1 MKLTTHSVEKPWGRI
16 ELPPPF
22 DTLKGAGQPI
32 GEIWFDAGD
41 DRQQE
46 LLVKYIFTNEKL
58 SVQVHPDDDE
68 GRERGLPGG
77 KSECWYILD
86 AQPGATLGLG
96 TKRPMSGEELRAAA
110 LDGSIE
116 GLMDWKAIAP
126 GDFFFVPAGTV
137 HAIGAGVS
145 LIEIQQNVDVTY
157 RLYDYGR
164 PRELHLDDGVAVAD
178 AEPYPMALARRVD
191 ACRPDVDQVLLTEC
205 PQFSVMHSCNLAAT
219 RAAFARHELWVVP
232 LDGIARSGGDT
243 ATAGECLWL
252 SGTDEVTGDPGTHAL
267 VGVGA
272 LPQPN

>member
-1 MKLTTHSVEKPWGRI
+1 MKLSTHSVEKPWGRAN
-16 ELPPPF
+16 LPPPF
-22 DTLKGAGQPI
+22 QTLSGGGQPV

-41 DRQQE
+41 GQHQE
-46 LLVKYIFTNEKL
+46 LLVKYIFTTEKL
-58 SVQVHPDDDE
+58 SVQVHPDDDQ
-68 GRERGLPGG
+68 GQARGLRGG

-96 TKRPMSGEELRAAA
+96 TRRPLSAEELRAAS

-116 GLMDWKAIAP
+116 ALMDWKDIAP

-164 PRELHLDDGVAVAD
+164 PRELHLNDGVAVAI
-178 AEPYPMALARRVD
+178 ARPYPMGLARRVD
-191 ACRPDVDQVLLTEC
+191 ACALGVEQVLLTEC
-205 PQFSVMHSCNLAAT
+205 PQFSVMHSCDLAAT
-219 RAAFARHELWVVP
+219 RRAFPGHELWVVP
-232 LDGIARSGGDT
+232 LDGVVRSGGDS
-243 ATAGECLWL
+243 AGAGECLWL
-252 SGTDEVTGDPGTHAL
+252 SGTDEMTGGPGAHAL

-272 LPQPN
+272 LPK